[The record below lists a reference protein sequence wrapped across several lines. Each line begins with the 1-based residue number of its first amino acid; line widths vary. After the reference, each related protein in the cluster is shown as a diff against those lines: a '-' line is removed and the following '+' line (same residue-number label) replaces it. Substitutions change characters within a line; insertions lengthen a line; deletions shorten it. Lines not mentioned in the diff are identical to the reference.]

1 MASNYDV
8 SDAKKPCK
16 GILKTS
22 SSFDRPSLM
31 KYIIEF
37 VFINFQ
43 RKRMNHNLVY
53 FFFLPF
59 AAIAKVPNSTRSMCC
74 RRSIRPTRTM
84 GTWKSMNQRRPIGC
98 RTMPARTV
106 WINWT
111 PRCWLKSEIAEPH
124 WNMMYFNAILF
135 VFIIN
140 YTQIAQC
147 YCPIV
152 VQRLRRESGWGN
164 RRRTRWATHFT
175 NAIF

>member
-1 MASNYDV
+1 
-8 SDAKKPCK
+8 
-16 GILKTS
+16 
-22 SSFDRPSLM
+22 
-31 KYIIEF
+31 
-37 VFINFQ
+37 
-43 RKRMNHNLVY
+43 MNHNLVS

-124 WNMMYFNAILF
+124 WDMMYFNAIWF

-140 YTQIAQC
+140 STQIAQC

-175 NAIF
+175 NTIFLIMSFYFNFFIKKRFINIRLTNYNSIIIFLLILFVIIYVVCGRDD